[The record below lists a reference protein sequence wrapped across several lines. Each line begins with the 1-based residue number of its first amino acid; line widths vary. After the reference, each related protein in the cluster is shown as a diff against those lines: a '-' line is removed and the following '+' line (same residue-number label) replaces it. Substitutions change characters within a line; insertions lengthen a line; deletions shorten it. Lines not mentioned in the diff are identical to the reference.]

1 MYELFDVAKLLSV
14 RKDNVTNSET
24 SDINVG
30 DSNSTNTP
38 SPSPE
43 KVFIKRYAWREEG
56 EKCLLAVYCSND
68 YLLLRYKP
76 ASDLPIIKQIPWP
89 KVNTIVSLCFD
100 PTLVWLLVL
109 TESPDI
115 YIIPAL
121 CLLEPK
127 ARVNQ
132 LWTTND
138 ATLIP
143 LSKPAGVVTKICW
156 WHTWEDDQIAIYGT
170 KEGEIIFVDL
180 LRRKIVTSKS
190 VNGCVIDLDIV
201 QDDQQM
207 TTSLLITGNSGNQWK
222 LLLESSSPQR
232 WTPLNDVSAFGA
244 DKRLPIVK
252 NILVKS
258 EEGRSMFTPVKF
270 QQFDRSVILY
280 PQNAKGRHFITAHCD
295 KTSTYQVYDSC
306 VEHSPFFIYKLPIGT
321 YDVILTD
328 SIIFAVSSIHG
339 QRLLVISNQKAEIS
353 SEDQQDFNKDA
364 ILQKFEMPHGEKV
377 LGTEKKSFPFY
388 WHEKAEAAS
397 KQEGGDSSV
406 NPSLQSI
413 PIRSHTVLDGCII
426 VTNSSVFECRP
437 RTSPERLFIKLA
449 VENSDAAIAESL
461 GISIGLN
468 LSNLFELAADY
479 LLEVNQASQALNLYH
494 ISKCSYLKRV
504 TSLLK
509 HKYYSEAMT
518 LLQRVLGNSHIELN
532 TAERKHMSDLALRCY
547 IHQIGSR
554 QNESTE
560 FLQDFR
566 TFLLGSF
573 SFDEK
578 IALELLAEYGFIEQ
592 ILDFAKA
599 RGLVMEALDLLQ
611 CKGRYNIPL
620 HLLEDLISRGFHAHL
635 LKAGEGTFIQCLC
648 SEDLVK
654 LLLVK
659 PQLAIKNIHLL
670 EKEITNLDED
680 LLSRLAEVFDPSK
693 QVMQGFLKRKSRS
706 RQRTTSL
713 NSLTSFIGEQSEIMM
728 INDNIDIYELVEFFL
743 RIVLLLNNRR
753 QLNSTKPLDIH
764 QLLTNWDFDY
774 TELKENIS
782 SQKKPKLALQCSLI
796 GGGPDH
802 GAAVR
807 NGDLYTWGRAKD
819 GRLGHGDLV
828 SDRAICTPCR
838 VETLHMLQIKVSSV
852 SCGEQ
857 HTMAITQQGV
867 YGWGSSMYGQVGV
880 GTRHTYTRPMLLE
893 TFLEL
898 GETVVAIECGQYH
911 TLALLENTN
920 VYSWGWGVHGQL
932 GHNDPEDQLVPKNI
946 KSLCGKDIIR
956 IGAGY
961 CHSLFLSANGDIY
974 TSGCA
979 YFGQLGIGDNIKRT
993 KPVVIEGI
1001 PEGVIAISTKY
1012 FHSVAITANNHVYSW
1027 GCHPYSLR
1035 FSAHSMKRSRQHG
1048 QPMIDPIQ
1056 GFLNPVLVDTS
1067 FVNGKLIQVACGSF
1081 HNVALTTDGD
1091 VYVWGRNVDG
1101 QLGIGHK
1108 IEEKIPVMLTKINDH
1123 QFISAK
1129 SGGEY
1134 TIALDSD
1141 YQVWVWGKNESGQLG
1156 LPMVKSKP
1164 IQSVKR
1170 SSPNY
1175 KRHGAGSTQ
1184 AVGTPSI
1191 LTKLPSHDTLGQT
1204 SWKQGLFASSDNS
1217 DSDLWVSEY
1226 YGEDCELYRLPDL
1239 GTIGTQPYC
1248 SRTIPVVLKH
1258 MPSYC
1263 NSLTTLRLAVD
1274 IGDWQ
1279 TAADINILNH
1289 NYSQALSCHL
1299 LLLSKIKD
1307 ISKEEFCDISVDVI
1321 EKHFSVLICDNI
1333 RDDIKERDIHSMC
1346 IEIIQYWEK
1355 WDLPV
1360 VKLEE
1365 IFINHMSYLS
1375 SSLSQILFQNSD
1387 GKNGQTK
1394 VKSSSASFSTKFN
1407 LQVLDRLLQND
1418 STSGDTDE
1426 TLAKWIS
1433 LIGLDN
1439 LDERDQSEN
1448 YPELQPAHK
1457 LIPYDRLWTDIIQN
1471 LQKHLGDRLC
1481 VSVTRSEL
1489 DYLDQTIDS
1498 SEEQH
1503 QSAFF
1508 FTCGHNHPKQIFYQD
1523 VLSYFEREL
1532 NSGATKLPYSATLL
1546 SQYYKRQGCL
1556 PMACPKC
1563 VLNAIWTIS

>member
-14 RKDNVTNSET
+14 RKDNVANSET

-30 DSNSTNTP
+30 DSSTPSP

-43 KVFIKRYAWREEG
+43 KVSIKRYAWREEG

-127 ARVNQ
+127 ARINQ

-258 EEGRSMFTPVKF
+258 DEGRSMFTPVKF

-280 PQNAKGRHFITAHCD
+280 PQNAKGRHFVTAHCD

-397 KQEGGDSSV
+397 KQEKNDSSGI
-406 NPSLQSI
+406 PSLQSI
-413 PIRSHTVLDGCII
+413 PITSHTVLDGCII

-554 QNESTE
+554 QNNSTE

-611 CKGRYNIPL
+611 SKGRYNIPL
-620 HLLEDLISRGFHAHL
+620 HLLEDLISRGFQAHL

-659 PQLAIKNIHLL
+659 PQLAIQNIHLL
-670 EKEITNLDED
+670 ETEITNLHID

-713 NSLTSFIGEQSEIMM
+713 NSLTSFIGEQSEVMM
-728 INDNIDIYELVEFFL
+728 ISDNIDNYELVEFFL

-753 QLNSTKPLDIH
+753 QLNCTKPLNIH

-774 TELKENIS
+774 TEI
-782 SQKKPKLALQCSLI
+782 
-796 GGGPDH
+796 
-802 GAAVR
+802 
-807 NGDLYTWGRAKD
+807 
-819 GRLGHGDLV
+819 
-828 SDRAICTPCR
+828 
-838 VETLHMLQIKVSSV
+838 
-852 SCGEQ
+852 
-857 HTMAITQQGV
+857 
-867 YGWGSSMYGQVGV
+867 
-880 GTRHTYTRPMLLE
+880 
-893 TFLEL
+893 
-898 GETVVAIECGQYH
+898 
-911 TLALLENTN
+911 
-920 VYSWGWGVHGQL
+920 
-932 GHNDPEDQLVPKNI
+932 
-946 KSLCGKDIIR
+946 
-956 IGAGY
+956 
-961 CHSLFLSANGDIY
+961 GDIY

-1012 FHSVAITANNHVYSW
+1012 FHS
-1027 GCHPYSLR
+1027 
-1035 FSAHSMKRSRQHG
+1035 
-1048 QPMIDPIQ
+1048 
-1056 GFLNPVLVDTS
+1056 
-1067 FVNGKLIQVACGSF
+1067 
-1081 HNVALTTDGD
+1081 
-1091 VYVWGRNVDG
+1091 
-1101 QLGIGHK
+1101 
-1108 IEEKIPVMLTKINDH
+1108 KIPVMLTKINDH
-1123 QFISAK
+1123 QFISAR

-1141 YQVWVWGKNESGQLG
+1141 YQVWVWGKNESGQ
-1156 LPMVKSKP
+1156 
-1164 IQSVKR
+1164 
-1170 SSPNY
+1170 
-1175 KRHGAGSTQ
+1175 
-1184 AVGTPSI
+1184 
-1191 LTKLPSHDTLGQT
+1191 
-1204 SWKQGLFASSDNS
+1204 
-1217 DSDLWVSEY
+1217 VSEY

-1263 NSLTTLRLAVD
+1263 NSLTILRLAVD

-1321 EKHFSVLICDNI
+1321 EKHF
-1333 RDDIKERDIHSMC
+1333 R
-1346 IEIIQYWEK
+1346 
-1355 WDLPV
+1355 
-1360 VKLEE
+1360 
-1365 IFINHMSYLS
+1365 
-1375 SSLSQILFQNSD
+1375 
-1387 GKNGQTK
+1387 
-1394 VKSSSASFSTKFN
+1394 
-1407 LQVLDRLLQND
+1407 
-1418 STSGDTDE
+1418 
-1426 TLAKWIS
+1426 
-1433 LIGLDN
+1433 
-1439 LDERDQSEN
+1439 
-1448 YPELQPAHK
+1448 
-1457 LIPYDRLWTDIIQN
+1457 
-1471 LQKHLGDRLC
+1471 
-1481 VSVTRSEL
+1481 
-1489 DYLDQTIDS
+1489 
-1498 SEEQH
+1498 
-1503 QSAFF
+1503 
-1508 FTCGHNHPKQIFYQD
+1508 
-1523 VLSYFEREL
+1523 
-1532 NSGATKLPYSATLL
+1532 
-1546 SQYYKRQGCL
+1546 
-1556 PMACPKC
+1556 
-1563 VLNAIWTIS
+1563 